1 MSYRNDFYTK
11 ENIIGYTG
19 DLRKN
24 PTVYF
29 LEVDAH
35 DHNLKSF
42 GRITQFHEMPERIG
56 REFVFQSKNYHYGND
71 LIFGE
76 PKLVERI
83 CDHPIHMSRNK
94 FIPVDKEDH
103 EAINILAKSIAQFTA
118 IKPLFEDHLKNDKTG
133 PSKGELI
140 QQDIDL
146 HDKKFDNATANF
158 T

>member
-1 MSYRNDFYTK
+1 MSYRNDFYIK
-11 ENIIGYTG
+11 DNIIGYTG
-19 DLRKN
+19 DLRN
-24 PTVYF
+24 EPTVYF
-29 LEVDAH
+29 LEVH
-35 DHNLKSF
+35 PHNPNLKSF
-42 GRITQFHEMPERIG
+42 GRITQFHEMPERVG

-94 FIPVDKEDH
+94 FISVDQEDQVT
-103 EAINILAKSIAQFTA
+103 INILANAIEQFTT
-118 IKPLFEDHLKNDKTG
+118 IKPLFKDHLKKDKTG

-140 QQDIDL
+140 QEDINL
-146 HDKKFDNATANF
+146 HDEKFDNATANF